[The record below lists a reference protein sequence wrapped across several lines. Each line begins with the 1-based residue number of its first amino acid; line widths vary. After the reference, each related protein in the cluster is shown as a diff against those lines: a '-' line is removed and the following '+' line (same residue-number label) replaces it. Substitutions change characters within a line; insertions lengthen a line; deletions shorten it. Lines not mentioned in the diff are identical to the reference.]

1 MIATV
6 AERPAAW
13 PARVERIAPGPQSA
27 AASWSDA
34 FAAAAA
40 LAETATPSESAGEGE
55 ALTAGSPAT
64 EVATMAGGL
73 AVGFAAAE
81 DAVGEGAVGD
91 GAEVGL
97 AAAAVGFSVSFAG
110 LPFAVVV
117 GFEVGPAT
125 VVAVGA
131 AVSVCDGVAGQ
142 QPVSASRPSTNAES
156 RAARGTAGWYPAS
169 TGRDHH
175 DAVPALEQPAES

>member
-1 MIATV
+1 VIATV

-13 PARVERIAPGPQSA
+13 PARVERTAPGPQSA
-27 AASWSDA
+27 VASWSDA

-40 LAETATPSESAGEGE
+40 LAEAATPSISAGEGE
-55 ALTAGSPAT
+55 ALTDGSPAT

-81 DAVGEGAVGD
+81 DAVGD

-97 AAAAVGFSVSFAG
+97 AAGAAGFSVGFAG

-117 GFEVGPAT
+117 GFEVGTA
-125 VVAVGA
+125 VAVAVGA

-142 QPVSASRPSTNAES
+142 QPVSASRPSTSAES